1 MISKLAE
8 VLDELCGGAE
18 VPIRSAML
26 ATVGVA
32 GAGELL
38 RDTAGAAVMVVLATP
53 AELLPRGAPE
63 RPAAESPPQG
73 ASGRL
78 PSWLLFSPNDAVASD
93 GAAKVFII
101 DAIDSIY
108 LYQLRNPT
116 TLKIDLPLPDIWR
129 ILFRTYGKLTNKKFI
144 EKNALAYSV
153 AFVSSYQI
161 DKNNILNSTFEA
173 MHKSIEGLNI
183 EPDFIL
189 VDGNLFK
196 PYRDFKFKCII
207 KGDQKYQNIA
217 AASILA
223 KTYRDEYMS
232 NLHIKFPEYNWIK
245 NKGYGTK
252 DHQNALNA
260 HGVTKYHRKSFSPIR
275 KILSLSAD

>member
-1 MISKLAE
+1 MNKFSKFKYEAGIDEAGRGSLAGP
-8 VLDELCGGAE
+8 V
-18 VPIRSAML
+18 
-26 ATVGVA
+26 
-32 GAGELL
+32 
-38 RDTAGAAVMVVLATP
+38 TAAAVILGKKFENKNLNDSKKLSQSKRL
-53 AELLPRGAPE
+53 EL
-63 RPAAESPPQG
+63 
-73 ASGRL
+73 
-78 PSWLLFSPNDAVASD
+78 
-93 GAAKVFII
+93 
-101 DAIDSIY
+101 
-108 LYQLRNPT
+108 
-116 TLKIDLPLPDIWR
+116 
-129 ILFRTYGKLTNKKFI
+129 KKFI

-223 KTYRDEYMS
+223 KTYRDEYMT
-232 NLHIKFPEYNWIK
+232 NLHLKFPEYDWIR

-252 DHQNALNA
+252 YHLDMITKF
-260 HGVTKYHRKSFSPIR
+260 GRTKYHRKSFQIKSNQQT
-275 KILSLSAD
+275 LQFN

>member
-1 MISKLAE
+1 MLMNKFSKFKYEAGIDEAGRGSLAGP
-8 VLDELCGGAE
+8 V
-18 VPIRSAML
+18 
-26 ATVGVA
+26 
-32 GAGELL
+32 
-38 RDTAGAAVMVVLATP
+38 TAAAVILGKKFENKNLNDSKKLSQSKRL
-53 AELLPRGAPE
+53 EL
-63 RPAAESPPQG
+63 
-73 ASGRL
+73 
-78 PSWLLFSPNDAVASD
+78 
-93 GAAKVFII
+93 
-101 DAIDSIY
+101 
-108 LYQLRNPT
+108 
-116 TLKIDLPLPDIWR
+116 
-129 ILFRTYGKLTNKKFI
+129 KKFI

-161 DKNNILNSTFEA
+161 DKNNILSSTFKA

-196 PYRDFKFKCII
+196 PYRDLKYKCII

-232 NLHIKFPEYNWIK
+232 NLHIKFPEYDWIK

-252 DHQNALNA
+252 FHIDMITKF
-260 HGVTKYHRKSFSPIR
+260 GRTKYHRKSFQIKSNQQ
-275 KILSLSAD
+275 ILKFN

>member
-1 MISKLAE
+1 MLMNKFSKFKYEAGIDEAGRGSLAGP
-8 VLDELCGGAE
+8 V
-18 VPIRSAML
+18 
-26 ATVGVA
+26 
-32 GAGELL
+32 
-38 RDTAGAAVMVVLATP
+38 TAAAVILGKKFENKNLNDSKKLSQSKRL
-53 AELLPRGAPE
+53 EL
-63 RPAAESPPQG
+63 
-73 ASGRL
+73 
-78 PSWLLFSPNDAVASD
+78 
-93 GAAKVFII
+93 
-101 DAIDSIY
+101 
-108 LYQLRNPT
+108 
-116 TLKIDLPLPDIWR
+116 
-129 ILFRTYGKLTNKKFI
+129 KKFI

-153 AFVSSYQI
+153 AFVSSHQI

-196 PYRDFKFKCII
+196 PYRDLKYKCII

-232 NLHIKFPEYNWIK
+232 NLHLRFPEYNWVK

-252 DHQNALNA
+252 FHINMITKF
-260 HGVTKYHRKSFSPIR
+260 GRTKYHRKSFQIKSNQQ
-275 KILSLSAD
+275 ILQFN

>member
-1 MISKLAE
+1 MLIKKFSKFKHE
-8 VLDELCGGAE
+8 
-18 VPIRSAML
+18 
-26 ATVGVA
+26 VGVDEA
-32 GAGELL
+32 GRGSLAGPV
-38 RDTAGAAVMVVLATP
+38 TAAAVILGKNFKGKNLDDSKKLSQSKRL
-53 AELLPRGAPE
+53 EL
-63 RPAAESPPQG
+63 
-73 ASGRL
+73 
-78 PSWLLFSPNDAVASD
+78 
-93 GAAKVFII
+93 
-101 DAIDSIY
+101 
-108 LYQLRNPT
+108 
-116 TLKIDLPLPDIWR
+116 
-129 ILFRTYGKLTNKKFI
+129 KKFI
-144 EKNALAYSV
+144 EKNALTYSV
-153 AFVSSYQI
+153 AFVSSYLI

-196 PYRDFKFKCII
+196 QYRDLKYKCII

-252 DHQNALNA
+252 FHIDMITKF
-260 HGVTKYHRKSFSPIR
+260 GKTKYHRKSFQIKSNQQ
-275 KILSLSAD
+275 ILQFN

>member
-1 MISKLAE
+1 MNKFSKFKYEAGIDEAGRGSLAGP
-8 VLDELCGGAE
+8 V
-18 VPIRSAML
+18 
-26 ATVGVA
+26 
-32 GAGELL
+32 
-38 RDTAGAAVMVVLATP
+38 TAAAVILGKKFENKNLNDSKKLSQSKRL
-53 AELLPRGAPE
+53 EL
-63 RPAAESPPQG
+63 
-73 ASGRL
+73 
-78 PSWLLFSPNDAVASD
+78 
-93 GAAKVFII
+93 
-101 DAIDSIY
+101 
-108 LYQLRNPT
+108 
-116 TLKIDLPLPDIWR
+116 
-129 ILFRTYGKLTNKKFI
+129 KKFI
-144 EKNALAYSV
+144 ENNALAYSV
-153 AFVSSYQI
+153 AFVSSYKI

-232 NLHIKFPEYNWIK
+232 NLHLRFPEYNWLK

-252 DHQNALNA
+252 FHIDMITKY
-260 HGVTKYHRKSFSPIR
+260 GRTKYHRKSFQIKSNQQ
-275 KILSLSAD
+275 ILQFN

>member
-1 MISKLAE
+1 MLIKKFSKFKYE
-8 VLDELCGGAE
+8 
-18 VPIRSAML
+18 
-26 ATVGVA
+26 VGVDEA
-32 GAGELL
+32 GRGSLAGPV
-38 RDTAGAAVMVVLATP
+38 TAAAVILGKNFKGKNLDDSKKLSQSKRL
-53 AELLPRGAPE
+53 EL
-63 RPAAESPPQG
+63 
-73 ASGRL
+73 
-78 PSWLLFSPNDAVASD
+78 
-93 GAAKVFII
+93 
-101 DAIDSIY
+101 
-108 LYQLRNPT
+108 
-116 TLKIDLPLPDIWR
+116 
-129 ILFRTYGKLTNKKFI
+129 KKFI

-232 NLHIKFPEYNWIK
+232 NLHLKFPEYNWIK

-252 DHQNALNA
+252 FHVDMITKF
-260 HGVTKYHRKSFSPIR
+260 GKTKYHRKSFQIKSNQQ
-275 KILSLSAD
+275 ILQFN

>member
-1 MISKLAE
+1 MLIKKFSKFKHE
-8 VLDELCGGAE
+8 
-18 VPIRSAML
+18 
-26 ATVGVA
+26 VGVDEA
-32 GAGELL
+32 GRGSLAGPV
-38 RDTAGAAVMVVLATP
+38 TAAAVILGKNFKGKNLDDSKKLSQSKRL
-53 AELLPRGAPE
+53 EL
-63 RPAAESPPQG
+63 
-73 ASGRL
+73 
-78 PSWLLFSPNDAVASD
+78 
-93 GAAKVFII
+93 
-101 DAIDSIY
+101 
-108 LYQLRNPT
+108 
-116 TLKIDLPLPDIWR
+116 
-129 ILFRTYGKLTNKKFI
+129 KKFI

-153 AFVSSYQI
+153 AFVSSYLI

-196 PYRDFKFKCII
+196 QYRDLKYKCII
-207 KGDQKYQNIA
+207 KGDHKYQNIA

-252 DHQNALNA
+252 SHIDMITKF
-260 HGVTKYHRKSFSPIR
+260 GKTKYNRKSFQIKSNQH
-275 KILSLSAD
+275 ILELN

>member
-1 MISKLAE
+1 MKKFSKFKHEAGVDEAGRGSLAGP
-8 VLDELCGGAE
+8 V
-18 VPIRSAML
+18 
-26 ATVGVA
+26 VA
-32 GAGELL
+32 
-38 RDTAGAAVMVVLATP
+38 AAVILGKNFKGKNLDDSKKLSQGKRL
-53 AELLPRGAPE
+53 EL
-63 RPAAESPPQG
+63 
-73 ASGRL
+73 
-78 PSWLLFSPNDAVASD
+78 
-93 GAAKVFII
+93 
-101 DAIDSIY
+101 
-108 LYQLRNPT
+108 
-116 TLKIDLPLPDIWR
+116 
-129 ILFRTYGKLTNKKFI
+129 KKFI

-161 DKNNILNSTFEA
+161 DKNNILNSTFIA

-252 DHQNALNA
+252 FHIDMITKF
-260 HGVTKYHRKSFSPIR
+260 GITKYHRKSFQIKSNQQ
-275 KILSLSAD
+275 ILQFN

>member
-1 MISKLAE
+1 MLMNKFSKFKYEAGIDEAGRGSLAGP
-8 VLDELCGGAE
+8 V
-18 VPIRSAML
+18 
-26 ATVGVA
+26 
-32 GAGELL
+32 
-38 RDTAGAAVMVVLATP
+38 TAAAVILGKKFENKNLNDSKKLSQSKRL
-53 AELLPRGAPE
+53 EL
-63 RPAAESPPQG
+63 
-73 ASGRL
+73 
-78 PSWLLFSPNDAVASD
+78 
-93 GAAKVFII
+93 
-101 DAIDSIY
+101 
-108 LYQLRNPT
+108 
-116 TLKIDLPLPDIWR
+116 
-129 ILFRTYGKLTNKKFI
+129 KKFI

-232 NLHIKFPEYNWIK
+232 NLHLKFPEYNWIK

-252 DHQNALNA
+252 FHINMITKF
-260 HGVTKYHRKSFSPIR
+260 GRTKYHRKSFQIKSNQQ
-275 KILSLSAD
+275 ILKFN

>member
-1 MISKLAE
+1 MLMNKFSKFKYEAGIDEAGRGSLAGP
-8 VLDELCGGAE
+8 V
-18 VPIRSAML
+18 
-26 ATVGVA
+26 
-32 GAGELL
+32 
-38 RDTAGAAVMVVLATP
+38 TAAAVILGKKFENKNLNDSKKLSQSKRL
-53 AELLPRGAPE
+53 EL
-63 RPAAESPPQG
+63 
-73 ASGRL
+73 
-78 PSWLLFSPNDAVASD
+78 
-93 GAAKVFII
+93 
-101 DAIDSIY
+101 
-108 LYQLRNPT
+108 
-116 TLKIDLPLPDIWR
+116 
-129 ILFRTYGKLTNKKFI
+129 KKFI

-153 AFVSSYQI
+153 AFVSSYKI

-196 PYRDFKFKCII
+196 PYRDFKYKCII

-232 NLHIKFPEYNWIK
+232 NLHLRFPEYNWLK

-252 DHQNALNA
+252 FHIDMITKY
-260 HGVTKYHRKSFSPIR
+260 GRTKYHRKSFQIKSNQQ
-275 KILSLSAD
+275 ILQFN

>member
-1 MISKLAE
+1 MLMNKFSKFKYEAGIDEAGRGSLAGP
-8 VLDELCGGAE
+8 V
-18 VPIRSAML
+18 
-26 ATVGVA
+26 
-32 GAGELL
+32 
-38 RDTAGAAVMVVLATP
+38 TAAAVILGKKFENKNLNDSKKLSQSKRL
-53 AELLPRGAPE
+53 EL
-63 RPAAESPPQG
+63 
-73 ASGRL
+73 
-78 PSWLLFSPNDAVASD
+78 
-93 GAAKVFII
+93 
-101 DAIDSIY
+101 
-108 LYQLRNPT
+108 
-116 TLKIDLPLPDIWR
+116 
-129 ILFRTYGKLTNKKFI
+129 KKFI

-196 PYRDFKFKCII
+196 QYRDLKYKCII

-252 DHQNALNA
+252 FHIDMITKF
-260 HGVTKYHRKSFSPIR
+260 GRTKYHRKSFQIKSNQQ
-275 KILSLSAD
+275 ILQFN

>member
-1 MISKLAE
+1 MLIKKFSKFKHE
-8 VLDELCGGAE
+8 
-18 VPIRSAML
+18 
-26 ATVGVA
+26 VGVDEA
-32 GAGELL
+32 GRGSLAGPV
-38 RDTAGAAVMVVLATP
+38 TAAAVILGKNFKGKNLDDSKKLSQSKRL
-53 AELLPRGAPE
+53 EL
-63 RPAAESPPQG
+63 
-73 ASGRL
+73 
-78 PSWLLFSPNDAVASD
+78 
-93 GAAKVFII
+93 
-101 DAIDSIY
+101 
-108 LYQLRNPT
+108 
-116 TLKIDLPLPDIWR
+116 
-129 ILFRTYGKLTNKKFI
+129 KKFI
-144 EKNALAYSV
+144 EKNALTYSV

-196 PYRDFKFKCII
+196 QYRDLKYKCII

-252 DHQNALNA
+252 FHIDMITKF
-260 HGVTKYHRKSFSPIR
+260 GKTKYHRKSFQIKSNQQ
-275 KILSLSAD
+275 ILQFN

>member
-1 MISKLAE
+1 
-8 VLDELCGGAE
+8 
-18 VPIRSAML
+18 ML
-26 ATVGVA
+26 MKKFSEFKHEVGVDEA
-32 GAGELL
+32 GRGSLAGPV
-38 RDTAGAAVMVVLATP
+38 TAAAVILGKNFKGNNLDDSKRLSQSKRL
-53 AELLPRGAPE
+53 ELR
-63 RPAAESPPQG
+63 
-73 ASGRL
+73 
-78 PSWLLFSPNDAVASD
+78 
-93 GAAKVFII
+93 
-101 DAIDSIY
+101 
-108 LYQLRNPT
+108 
-116 TLKIDLPLPDIWR
+116 
-129 ILFRTYGKLTNKKFI
+129 KFI

-161 DKNNILNSTFEA
+161 DKNNILSSTFKA

-196 PYRDFKFKCII
+196 PYRDLKYKCII

-232 NLHIKFPEYNWIK
+232 NLHIKFPEYDWIK

-252 DHQNALNA
+252 FHIDMITKF
-260 HGVTKYHRKSFSPIR
+260 GRTKYHRKSFQIKSNQQ
-275 KILSLSAD
+275 ILQFN

>member
-1 MISKLAE
+1 MKKFSKFKHE
-8 VLDELCGGAE
+8 
-18 VPIRSAML
+18 
-26 ATVGVA
+26 VGVDEA
-32 GAGELL
+32 GRGSLAGPV
-38 RDTAGAAVMVVLATP
+38 TAAAVILGKNFKGNNLDDSKRLSQSKRL
-53 AELLPRGAPE
+53 EL
-63 RPAAESPPQG
+63 
-73 ASGRL
+73 
-78 PSWLLFSPNDAVASD
+78 
-93 GAAKVFII
+93 
-101 DAIDSIY
+101 
-108 LYQLRNPT
+108 
-116 TLKIDLPLPDIWR
+116 
-129 ILFRTYGKLTNKKFI
+129 KKFI

-196 PYRDFKFKCII
+196 PYRDFKYKCII

-252 DHQNALNA
+252 FHIDMITKF
-260 HGVTKYHRKSFSPIR
+260 GITKYHRKSFQIKSNQQ
-275 KILSLSAD
+275 ILQFN

>member
-1 MISKLAE
+1 MNKFSKFKYEAGIDEAGRGSLAGP
-8 VLDELCGGAE
+8 V
-18 VPIRSAML
+18 
-26 ATVGVA
+26 
-32 GAGELL
+32 
-38 RDTAGAAVMVVLATP
+38 TAAAVILGKKFENKNLNDSKKLSQSKRL
-53 AELLPRGAPE
+53 EL
-63 RPAAESPPQG
+63 
-73 ASGRL
+73 
-78 PSWLLFSPNDAVASD
+78 
-93 GAAKVFII
+93 
-101 DAIDSIY
+101 
-108 LYQLRNPT
+108 
-116 TLKIDLPLPDIWR
+116 
-129 ILFRTYGKLTNKKFI
+129 KKFI

-196 PYRDFKFKCII
+196 QYRDLKYKCII

-252 DHQNALNA
+252 FHIDMITKF
-260 HGVTKYHRKSFSPIR
+260 GKTKYHRKSFQIKSNQQ
-275 KILSLSAD
+275 ILQFN

>member
-1 MISKLAE
+1 
-8 VLDELCGGAE
+8 
-18 VPIRSAML
+18 ML
-26 ATVGVA
+26 MKKFSEFKHEVGVDEA
-32 GAGELL
+32 GRGSLAGPV
-38 RDTAGAAVMVVLATP
+38 TAAAVILGKNFKGNNLDDSKRLSQSKRL
-53 AELLPRGAPE
+53 ELR
-63 RPAAESPPQG
+63 
-73 ASGRL
+73 
-78 PSWLLFSPNDAVASD
+78 
-93 GAAKVFII
+93 
-101 DAIDSIY
+101 
-108 LYQLRNPT
+108 
-116 TLKIDLPLPDIWR
+116 
-129 ILFRTYGKLTNKKFI
+129 KFI

-161 DKNNILNSTFEA
+161 DKNNILSSTFKA

-196 PYRDFKFKCII
+196 QYRDLKYKCII

-252 DHQNALNA
+252 FHVDMITKF
-260 HGVTKYHRKSFSPIR
+260 GKTKYHRKSFQIKSNQQ
-275 KILSLSAD
+275 ILQFN